1 MLSRMADESELQPT
15 STMAERRLDARSLRA
30 LAHPLRMQ
38 LLEMLSIDGPATA
51 TGLSERL
58 GEKTGTVSWHLRHLA
73 DHGFIEEEAG
83 RGTKRER
90 WWRAVAERQ
99 VLRGTEIYDDP
110 TAQGALSVLM
120 RETVQRYFTRSMDA
134 LVQDWDDEWLGAAA
148 FSDWITMRMTPAQLG
163 ALNAELLA
171 VVERHAPPADAEPGP
186 DARPV
191 VVQLQ
196 SFPRLGHRSS

>member
-1 MLSRMADESELQPT
+1 
-15 STMAERRLDARSLRA
+15 
-30 LAHPLRMQ
+30 
-38 LLEMLSIDGPATA
+38 
-51 TGLSERL
+51 
-58 GEKTGTVSWHLRHLA
+58 
-73 DHGFIEEEAG
+73 
-83 RGTKRER
+83 
-90 WWRAVAERQ
+90 

-120 RETVQRYFTRSMDA
+120 RETVQRYFTRSLDA
-134 LVQDWDDEWLGAAA
+134 LVQDWDDAWLEAAA

-171 VVERHAPPADAEPGP
+171 VVERHAPPADTEPDP

-196 SFPRLGHRSS
+196 SFPRLGHSSP